1 MSDKQY
7 QVYVKEQY
15 HAGYIN
21 STVQYEVARVRGL
34 QSQKTPMASQLCS
47 FFDHIFSAA
56 ACITVDPETH
66 THQNGFCSYIYKL
79 SF

>member
-21 STVQYEVARVRGL
+21 STVQYGVVRLG
-34 QSQKTPMASQLCS
+34 
-47 FFDHIFSAA
+47 
-56 ACITVDPETH
+56 
-66 THQNGFCSYIYKL
+66 G
-79 SF
+79 